1 MKKCEEIENNLPL
14 YLDNS
19 LYGDDKK
26 DVEEHLNSCS
36 RCSKALVELSK
47 TRSLVGNLADVEP
60 PPWFKQK
67 VMSRVRE
74 EAGKKSL
81 VQKLF
86 YPLRIKIPVQ
96 VLTTIFIAVLVVY
109 IYRGGE
115 DWMKEVVPLA
125 APAPMMEVQKDKSPE
140 QKIKTSADEEKQKE
154 ETIQK
159 NQMPRDTVRDK
170 TADAAKD
177 VNGQIAV
184 DMEADKYASAPAAK
198 SVVLPSAELEKKKER
213 NISGASIAM
222 KESKTLRMQS
232 VMSKTAVYLRVA
244 EIDASA
250 GEVEKLLVKY
260 DAKNIARQI
269 TQNRAVLTAEVNNRK
284 MKDLM
289 AQLKTICQ
297 IKENIMLLDNTEEN
311 IFLVIEILNK

>member
-1 MKKCEEIENNLPL
+1 MKKCEEIKNNLPL

-47 TRSLVGNLADVEP
+47 MRSLVGNLADVEP

-67 VMSRVRE
+67 IMSRVRE

-115 DWMKEVVPLA
+115 GRMKVVVPLS

-140 QKIKTSADEEKQKE
+140 QKIKTSADEEKQK
-154 ETIQK
+154 
-159 NQMPRDTVRDK
+159 
-170 TADAAKD
+170 
-177 VNGQIAV
+177 
-184 DMEADKYASAPAAK
+184 
-198 SVVLPSAELEKKKER
+198 
-213 NISGASIAM
+213 
-222 KESKTLRMQS
+222 
-232 VMSKTAVYLRVA
+232 
-244 EIDASA
+244 
-250 GEVEKLLVKY
+250 
-260 DAKNIARQI
+260 
-269 TQNRAVLTAEVNNRK
+269 
-284 MKDLM
+284 
-289 AQLKTICQ
+289 
-297 IKENIMLLDNTEEN
+297 
-311 IFLVIEILNK
+311 

>member
-1 MKKCEEIENNLPL
+1 MKKCEEIKNNLPL

-47 TRSLVGNLADVEP
+47 MRSLVGNLADVEP

-67 VMSRVRE
+67 IMSRVRE

-115 DWMKEVVPLA
+115 GRMKVVVPLS

-140 QKIKTSADEEKQKE
+140 QKIKTSADEEKQE
-154 ETIQK
+154 EAIQK
-159 NQMPRDTVRDK
+159 EGVSRGTVHE
-170 TADAAKD
+170 TVTDAAKD
-177 VNGQIAV
+177 VNEPVARDINA
-184 DMEADKYASAPAAK
+184 EKYASAPAAK
-198 SVVLPSAELEKKKER
+198 SVVLQSAESEKKKER

-222 KESKTLRMQS
+222 KESKALRMQN

-289 AQLKTICQ
+289 VQLRTIGRIQ
-297 IKENIMLLDNTEEN
+297 ENIVLPDNTEGN
-311 IFLVIEILNK
+311 VSLVIEILNK

>member
-1 MKKCEEIENNLPL
+1 MKKCEEIKNNLPL

-47 TRSLVGNLADVEP
+47 MRSLVGNLADVEP

-67 VMSRVRE
+67 IMSRVRE

-115 DWMKEVVPLA
+115 GRMKVVVPLS

-140 QKIKTSADEEKQKE
+140 QKIKTSADEEKQE
-154 ETIQK
+154 EAIQK
-159 NQMPRDTVRDK
+159 EGVSRGTVHE
-170 TADAAKD
+170 TVTDAAKD
-177 VNGQIAV
+177 VNEPVARDINA
-184 DMEADKYASAPAAK
+184 EKYASAPAAK

-244 EIDASA
+244 DIDASA

-260 DAKNIARQI
+260 EAKNIARQI

-289 AQLKTICQ
+289 VQLRTIGRIQ
-297 IKENIMLLDNTEEN
+297 ENIVLPDNTEGN
-311 IFLVIEILNK
+311 VSLVIEILNK